1 MSLFQRIKESFKKR
15 DDQAAYLNGFKK
27 TNAAFGKKIKDI
39 EFKYKEIN
47 DDFLEELM
55 IVLLESDIG
64 IHTADEICMRLRK
77 KGDAY
82 YAIPSFS
89 TAMEFLLEVMEEL
102 YQESTVP
109 QLKYQED
116 KPTVIFLVGVNG
128 SGKTTSCAK
137 LIQYYQSMGKKVA
150 VVAADTFRAGAI
162 EQLATWANKLGV
174 HCVKGEEGSDP
185 SSVLVDGCRWA
196 RENQVDILLCD
207 TAGRLQ
213 NKQNLMNE
221 LSKMHRVVNR
231 EIEGAPHHVWL
242 VVDATTGQ
250 NGLSQAEIFKEA
262 TNVSG
267 LILTKMDGTAK
278 GGIVL
283 AIKNLLH
290 IPVYF
295 VGLGE
300 KPDDLRPFELDSYL
314 YSISEGM
321 RDGK

>member
-1 MSLFQRIKESFKKR
+1 MSLFTRLKESFKKR
-15 DDQAAYLNGFKK
+15 DDQATYLNGFKK
-27 TNAAFGKKIKDI
+27 TNSLFGKKLKDI
-39 EFKYKEIN
+39 SFQYKEIN
-47 DDFLEELM
+47 DEFLEELM

-64 IHTADEICMRLRK
+64 VQTADEICARLRK

-89 TAMEFLLEVMEEL
+89 TAMNFLLEIMEEI
-102 YQESTVP
+102 YNESSTP
-109 QLKYQED
+109 ELTYSSD
-116 KPTVIFLVGVNG
+116 GTTVIFLVGVNG

-137 LIQYYQSMGKKVA
+137 LIQYYQEQGKTVA
-150 VVAADTFRAGAI
+150 VAAADTFRAGAI
-162 EQLATWANKLGV
+162 EQLAQWANTLGV
-174 HCVKGEEGSDP
+174 HCIKGKENGDP
-185 SSVLVDGCRWA
+185 SSVLVDACRWA
-196 RENQVDILLCD
+196 KENKIDILLCD

-221 LSKMHRVVNR
+221 LSKMHRVVQR

-250 NGLSQAEIFKEA
+250 NGLSQAEIFQEA
-262 TNVSG
+262 TSVSG

-283 AIKNLLH
+283 AIKNILH

-300 KPDDLRPFELDSYL
+300 KPKDLRPFDLSSYL
-314 YSISEGM
+314 YSISEGLQ
-321 RDGK
+321 DEK